1 MEKKL
6 FGYMPDG
13 CKVYSYTL
21 KNGKMEAEI
30 VTLGGIIRRLVV
42 NGTDVVMGFDTVE
55 GMLTDTSNQ
64 GALIGRYGNRIKDA
78 HFFID
83 GKEYKLFVNTGKN
96 NHLHGGK
103 YGFNRKLWT
112 AEEKGENELVLT
124 YLSPDGEENYPGN
137 LDVKVTYTLYEDAI
151 GIHYEAV
158 SDKDTFVNLTNHAY
172 FNLNG
177 GDGSKI
183 LDHVLQINADTF
195 TDVDD
200 ELIPVGRKAVEGT
213 MFDFRTPKRIGQD
226 LHGTVVTDPD
236 FGYDHNFNLTGKVK
250 ETYDGKEL
258 NVCAVLTNG
267 KITMTTLTDQMGVQF
282 YSANFLEDPNVQ
294 FKGGVELNRRMAL
307 CLETQFEPDAPTRGE
322 NLLKAGDKYETV
334 TVYRFA

>member
-13 CKVYSYTL
+13 CAVYSYTM

-30 VTLGGIIRRLVV
+30 VTLGGIIRRLEV

-83 GKEYKLFVNTGKN
+83 GKEYKLYANNGK

-103 YGFNRKLWT
+103 YGYNRKLWT
-112 AEEKGENELVLT
+112 AEVKGENVLQLK
-124 YLSPDGEENYPGN
+124 YFSPDLEENYPGN
-137 LDVKVTYTLYEDAI
+137 LDVTVTYTLYEDAL

-177 GDGSKI
+177 GDGSNI
-183 LDHVLQINADTF
+183 LDHVLQINADTY
-195 TDVDD
+195 TAVDSS
-200 ELIPVGRKAVEGT
+200 LIPVGREAVAGT
-213 MFDFRTPKRIGQD
+213 MFDFRTPKKIGTD
-226 LHGTVVTDPD
+226 LHGTKVSDPD
-236 FGYDHNFNLTGKVK
+236 FGYDHNFNLTGAVK
-250 ETYDGKEL
+250 ETYDGNEL

-267 KITMTTLTDQMGVQF
+267 KLTMTTLTDQMGVQF
-282 YSANFLEDPNVQ
+282 YSANFLEDPRVQ
-294 FKGGVELNRRMAL
+294 FKGGVALNRRMAL